1 MDQRQWRQLL
11 DEGKVLGEAEDWE
24 SELDG
29 KTKQQAIK
37 YIYKKMGRL
46 GSKIY
51 KDDYWLAVKEF
62 WTLLDN
68 MNAPYM
74 MRGSKYMKDKDT
86 GLPTSK
92 IWEFRI
98 TISDKQG
105 KTKTID
111 GEVTAHGA
119 GSVKDPL
126 DKYDITVVM
135 W

>member
-1 MDQRQWRQLL
+1 MDQKTWKKLL
-11 DEGKVLGEAEDWE
+11 NEGQILGEAVDE

-29 KTKQQAIK
+29 KTKQSAIK

-46 GSKIY
+46 TSRIY
-51 KDDYWLAVKEF
+51 KDDYWSAVKEF
-62 WTLLDN
+62 WKLLDS
-68 MNAPYM
+68 MNVPYM
-74 MRGSKYMKDKDT
+74 MRGAKYHKDKNT

-92 IWEFRI
+92 TWDFRI

-111 GEVTAHGA
+111 GTVTAHGA

>member
-1 MDQRQWRQLL
+1 MDQKQWRKILN
-11 DEGKVLGEAEDWE
+11 EGQKLGEAEAWE

-51 KDDYWLAVKEF
+51 KDDNWLAVKEF
-62 WTLLDN
+62 WNLLDS
-68 MNAPYM
+68 MNAAPL
-74 MRGSKYMKDKDT
+74 MRGAKYHKDKNT
-86 GLPTSK
+86 GIPTSK
-92 IWEFRI
+92 TWDFRVSF
-98 TISDKQG
+98 SDKQG

-111 GEVTAHGA
+111 GTVTAHGA

-126 DKYDITVVM
+126 DRYDITVVM